1 MAQTARTAD
10 TLAPALGGR
19 IGSGVVRF
27 ENGES
32 TGELPGK
39 LVRGPQA
46 GA

>member
-1 MAQTARTAD
+1 LAQAARTAD

-19 IGSGVVRF
+19 TCSGVVSF